1 MAQITL
7 FITPLDVI
15 ERTTFDGNIDEDNLN
30 PTIWLAQST
39 YLKSFLGLDLYNKIY
54 NDFVDDT
61 LEGQYIILFED
72 YIKDILAFQTAKL
85 FIDVGGAKISEN
97 GIHKITPEKTEVLS
111 ESESNRLSLL
121 YGSLIANVEANF
133 KEYVDT
139 VVIAELHDKSILTDN
154 LFPWH

>member
-54 NDFVDDT
+54 TDFVADT
-61 LEGQYIILFED
+61 LAGEYLILFED
-72 YIKDILAFQTAKL
+72 YIKDVLAFQTAKL
-85 FIDVGGAKISEN
+85 FIEVGGSKISEN
-97 GIHKITPEKTEVLS
+97 GIHKITPEKMEVLS
-111 ESESNRLSLL
+111 EGESNRLSLL
-121 YGSLIANVEANF
+121 YGSLIANVESNF

-139 VVIAELHDKSILTDN
+139 ITIPELDNKIISTDTQ
-154 LFPWH
+154 FPWH